1 MRVFYADHHHV
12 ELPDAH
18 RFPMHKYRL
27 LREALLSQR
36 ILSPA
41 QLGASSPISEDAL
54 LLTHCPGY
62 VRQVLAGELD
72 AKQQRRIGLPWSPSL
87 LDRARAALQG
97 TLDACRAALVHGASG
112 NLAGGTHHAQFAHGE
127 GFCFFNDIAVALNV
141 LLHEGA
147 IERAVVLD
155 LDVHQGNGTAALFAR
170 EQRVMTISLHG
181 EKNYPYRKIAGDLDI
196 GLPDGASDSVFL
208 SSVRECLDAAF
219 AHAPDLIVYQAGVDA
234 LEHDRLGRLAVSFA
248 GMEERDRLV
257 LGACERW
264 GIPVALTMGGG
275 YSPQIEHTIRAHVQT
290 YQVATELF
298 G

>member
-12 ELPDAH
+12 ELPDTH
-18 RFPMHKYRL
+18 RFPMRKYRL
-27 LREALLSQR
+27 LREALLSR
-36 ILSPA
+36 RVLTPG
-41 QLGASSPISEDAL
+41 QLDASSPIREDAIL
-54 LLTHCPGY
+54 RTHCPDY
-62 VRQVLAGELD
+62 VRRALVGELD
-72 AKQQRRIGLPWSPSL
+72 AKQQRRIGLPWTPTL
-87 LDRARAALQG
+87 IDRARAALQG
-97 TLDACRAALVHGASG
+97 TLDACRSALAHGISG

-127 GFCFFNDIAVALNV
+127 GFCIFNDIAVALN
-141 LLHEGA
+141 LLLEEGV
-147 IERAVVLD
+147 IERAVALD
-155 LDVHQGNGTAALFAR
+155 LDVHQGNGTAALFAH
-170 EQRVMTISLHG
+170 EPRVMTISVHG
-181 EKNYPYRKIAGDLDI
+181 EKNYPYRKIASDLDI
-196 GLPDGASDSVFL
+196 GLPDGASDSAFL
-208 SSVRECLDAAF
+208 SAVRQCVAASI

-275 YSPQIEHTIRAHVQT
+275 YSTPIEHTIRAHVQT